1 MPSLRWDKVKYEG
14 EEEGRRRRRTRRRR
28 RRLCLMG
35 VKLVSEVDFV
45 PINLVE
51 TSKRHRWR
59 CLRLE
64 SVAQPKGNPK
74 EF

>member
-1 MPSLRWDKVKYEG
+1 MRERRKRRKRRRMRRRSKG
-14 EEEGRRRRRTRRRR
+14 GGRRRRRRS
-28 RRLCLMG
+28 RLGLMG

-59 CLRLE
+59 CLRL
-64 SVAQPKGNPK
+64 
-74 EF
+74 